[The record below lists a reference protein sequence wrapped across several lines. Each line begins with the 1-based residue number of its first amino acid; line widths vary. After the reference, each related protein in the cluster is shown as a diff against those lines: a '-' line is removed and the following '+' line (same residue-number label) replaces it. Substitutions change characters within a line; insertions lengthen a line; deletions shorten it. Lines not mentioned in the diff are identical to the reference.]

1 MDVPSNSEPQRFSET
16 ALGTFQDSAASVSH
30 SRLQFGLYD
39 VNLLTGDLRKSG
51 LKVRLH
57 YQSFQI
63 LAMLLRNPGQIVTRE
78 ELRRELW
85 SNDIFVD
92 FDHGL
97 NSAMQRLRSA
107 LRDSSREPRYIETLP
122 KQGYRF
128 IAAVE
133 PVQLIPGETAEAGT
147 ATNTAALALA
157 EADSDKARAVLSR
170 QSGRWRY
177 FAAAVLILVALLSG
191 YGWRRLA
198 RRYNAVAHT
207 SPPAVTASGVARE
220 SIAVLGFRNISGIA
234 QASWL
239 STAFTEMLTTEMAG
253 GDHFRTIAE
262 EQVAR
267 AKLELSLADRDSY
280 AHDTL
285 NKIRNYLGCD
295 YVVVGSYLALEH
307 AGKGQLRLDARVQ
320 DAATGETVASVAVVG
335 SQSDLFGLV
344 SRAGEELRA
353 KLGIGPLTPPES
365 DGVRAAL
372 PADLEAAKLYSE
384 GLARLRALDNLAA
397 RDLLTKA
404 IRLQPEYSPAYSALA
419 IAWSALGYQAQ
430 AKVAA
435 QKAMDLRGSLPL
447 ALRLEAEA
455 RYREMSGQWS
465 QAIEI
470 YRQLQRFYP
479 DNLDYGLHIAKAQ
492 NSMGKNTEAAET
504 LAALRKLPSAERDDP
519 RIDLADA
526 ITAGVLS
533 DYRRERILA
542 ETAAQKAERT
552 GARLLMARAKEVE
565 GWALDD
571 LGELENAELSYTL
584 AQRMFAESGDL
595 DEAALVSMNTGL
607 VLVKQGHLKEAKDR
621 IEQAASVF
629 RKRGDQ
635 ARLAAALVNLAE
647 GVYRNHGE
655 FPKAEHVYREALAI
669 FGEIGELDAL
679 PEVTYDIAEVNERQG
694 KFREADDL
702 LQGLVEQLRRSGKK
716 GLLGAALDSLGSI
729 AEARGDMQTALQHH
743 REAVA
748 LFCDLGDKAQCAS
761 AERHLGKALLIHGD
775 PEGARQVLAEA
786 LTVDHDINAKA
797 DAALDQVMIAEVS
810 LEQGRSPDLGTLRV
824 ALDELRLEKMADDEI
839 EAEIILAR
847 QLLQQE
853 KIAAA
858 AETLRRV
865 MARSA
870 KSYDPVVRFDAALA
884 TARLYVVQRRFGNS
898 SRTLR
903 SVLPQT
909 VKSDCVRCQLEA
921 RLELD
926 EIEVQT
932 GNASRGNLQLRE
944 LADEAQRRGFGLIA
958 QRAGAD
964 TR

>member
-1 MDVPSNSEPQRFSET
+1 MDGPSNSEPQHFSET
-16 ALGTFQDSAASVSH
+16 AAATFRDTAGSVSH
-30 SRLQFGLYD
+30 SRLKFGLYD

-85 SNDIFVD
+85 SSDIFVD
-92 FDHGL
+92 FEHGL

-107 LRDSSREPRYIETLP
+107 LRDSSRKPRYIETLP
-122 KQGYRF
+122 RHGYRF

-133 PVQLIPGETAEAGT
+133 PVQPISDETAEATT
-147 ATNTAALALA
+147 ATNTAALAFTVA
-157 EADSDKARAVLSR
+157 ESDEVRAVLSPQR
-170 QSGRWRY
+170 GRWRY
-177 FAAAVLILVALLSG
+177 FAAAALVLVVLLAG
-191 YGWRRLA
+191 YGWQRLA
-198 RRYNAVAHT
+198 RRHNGVAHNP
-207 SPPAVTASGVARE
+207 PPAVTPSGVVRE
-220 SIAVLGFRNISGIA
+220 SIAVLGFRNISGLA

-267 AKLELSLADRDSY
+267 AKLELSLGDRDSY

-285 NKIRNYLGCD
+285 NKIHKYLGCD

-320 DAATGETVASVAVVG
+320 NAATGETVASVAVVG
-335 SQSDLFGLV
+335 SQSDLFGLI

-365 DGVRAAL
+365 DEVRAAL
-372 PADLEAAKLYSE
+372 PADLEAARLYSE
-384 GLARLRALDNLAA
+384 GLARLRALDNVAA

-419 IAWSALGYQAQ
+419 TAWSALGYAAR
-430 AKVAA
+430 AKAAA

-465 QAIEI
+465 QAAEI

-492 NSMGKNTEAAET
+492 NSMGNNTEAAET
-504 LAALRKLPSAERDDP
+504 IAALRRLPSAERDDP
-519 RIDLADA
+519 RIDLAEA

-533 DYRRERILA
+533 DYKRERILA
-542 ETAAQKAERT
+542 ETAAKKAERA

-595 DEAALVSMNTGL
+595 DESALVSMNTGL

-621 IEQAASVF
+621 IEQACSVF
-629 RKRGDQ
+629 RRRGDQ

-647 GVYRNHGE
+647 GVYKNQGE
-655 FPKAEHVYREALAI
+655 FPKAEQLFREALAI
-669 FGEIGELDAL
+669 FGQIGELDAL

-694 KFREADDL
+694 KFREADAL

-716 GLLGAALDSLGSI
+716 NLLGAALDSLGSI

-748 LFCDLGDKAQCAS
+748 LFRDMDDKAQYAS

-775 PEGARQVLAEA
+775 PEGARQALAEA

-824 ALDELRLEKMADDEI
+824 ALDELRLEKMADEEI

-847 QLLQQE
+847 QLLQQQ
-853 KIAAA
+853 KITAA

-865 MARSA
+865 IALSA

-884 TARLYVVQRRFGNS
+884 TARLYAVQRRFGDS

-903 SVLPQT
+903 SALPQT
-909 VKSDCVRCQLEA
+909 VKPDCVRCQLEA
-921 RLELD
+921 RLELG
-926 EIEVQT
+926 EIELQT
-932 GNASRGNLQLRE
+932 GNASRGNLQLRQ